1 MAHEVELP
9 DIFPVDEIIVKEE
22 EHLFEVFQGDSGPLP
37 KTEYTLDKAPI
48 KNVRTITGTLNGLNG
63 HEFVK
68 GTDYELSSDDEDIV
82 WLNNDRPDAGTNFFV
97 TYTTDSILSRYIG
110 SSSEEFESIDEEII
124 GATQAKFLQDEDGNG
139 AQGTE
144 LDEIG
149 KLFGD
154 VIGKRRGRN
163 DTQYSIYLQSVVQSF
178 ISRGTKTGIKLAI
191 SAATDVPVAD
201 ITINEDFDKNQ
212 YEVIVIPNTAVRVSL
227 LETIADIADPSGV
240 QQIRTRFP
248 VFDEM
253 GVDDRT
259 TNRFSDAETF
269 DEMVVTDANAS
280 FRRAL
285 NDSMS
290 SDDAATIPPKA
301 AIINESLF
309 SDDAATL
316 QAKAADLTDLLFS
329 DDAAAIPP
337 KAADTTDTMATDDA
351 NASPRGA
358 TSDDVAAD
366 DTAATATT
374 NTAWDSGSWDSMN
387 WTVEHN

>member
-1 MAHEVELP
+1 MAHEVDLP
-9 DIFPVDEIIVKEE
+9 EIFPVDEIIVKEE

-48 KNVRTITGTLNGLNG
+48 INIRTVTGTLNGATG
-63 HEFVK
+63 HEFTEGV
-68 GTDYELSSDDEDIV
+68 DYELSTDDEDIV

-97 TYTTDSILSRYIG
+97 TYTTDSILSRYID
-110 SSSEEFESIDEEII
+110 SSAEEFESVDEEII
-124 GATQAKFLQDEDGNG
+124 GATQAKFLSDAEGS
-139 AQGTE
+139 E
-144 LDEIG
+144 LDAIG
-149 KLFGD
+149 RLFGD

-201 ITINEDFDKNQ
+201 ITINEDFTTNQ
-212 YEVIVIPNTAVRVSL
+212 YEVIVIPDTAVRVSL

-240 QQIRTRFP
+240 EQIRTRFP

-285 NDSMS
+285 NDSMAF
-290 SDDAATIPPKA
+290 DDAATLQAKA

-316 QAKAADLTDLLFS
+316 QAKAADITDSLFS
-329 DDAAAIPP
+329 DDAAVLQP
-337 KAADTTDTMATDDA
+337 KAADLTDVMATDDA
-351 NASPRGA
+351 TASTRGA
-358 TSDDVAAD
+358 TSDDVTAD